1 MRGKQVLNYTLV
13 RILGEG
19 GMAEVWY
26 AENSLGVGVSVKVLK
41 AEFCV
46 SSDILERFDSEA
58 AVMVRLKHRYV
69 RKVLDRSTIDGRPA
83 IIMEYLE
90 GEDLSQAIRRGYKY
104 SERELVSMWN
114 MLVEALAY
122 VHGQSVVH
130 RDIKPSN
137 IFYTTEGEVKLLDF
151 GIAKMDDNA
160 AQTRTGNFM
169 GTMLYASPEQ
179 IEDPKRIDYRSD
191 IYSLAVSFCH
201 LISGVLPYDTNALS
215 DYAILSRIV
224 GGALVLDHLDDVWRS
239 RLVPYLSTK
248 PEDRPELTPIAT
260 AVSSPVEPKVSTKQ
274 SNPVSPRKKRSTAR
288 KSISAE
294 EKTLVEGLAES
305 EAKSPKYEEV
315 VAYSYGLSR
324 VKRGERYGFIDKAG
338 QVVVPIEY
346 DYIADFSDSLVK
358 VQQGK
363 HYGFIDRTGKVIIPI
378 QYDWVY
384 SPFKDGLA
392 EVKLNGE
399 RFYINK
405 SNKRV
410 GNVIPSM
417 ESEEVARYDNG
428 LIKVKRG
435 EFYGLVGK
443 NKKMI
448 LPVEYDYIGSFSEG
462 LVEVAKDKK
471 YGFVDQTG
479 KIVIPLQYDWVY
491 SGFKDGLAEVR
502 AKDER
507 LHISNPQKTTKAD
520 EQSLHWIF
528 YVVVGVAVLLFL
540 YVFLIAF
547 LSEHII

>member
-1 MRGKQVLNYTLV
+1 
-13 RILGEG
+13 
-19 GMAEVWY
+19 MAEVWY

-191 IYSLAVSFCH
+191 IYSLAVSFYH
-201 LISGVLPYDTNALS
+201 LISGALPYDIKGLS
-215 DYAILSRIV
+215 DYAILSKIV
-224 GGALVLDHLDDVWRS
+224 SGGLVLEHLDAIWSS
-239 RLVPYLSTK
+239 RLKPYL
-248 PEDRPELTPIAT
+248 AT
-260 AVSSPVEPKVSTKQ
+260 EPKERPVLAPIEIVVPSAVESKEGAKQ
-274 SNPVSPRKKRSTAR
+274 STASNPRKKKKSTS
-288 KSISAE
+288 KSATDE
-294 EKTLVEGLAES
+294 EKTLIEKPSES
-305 EAKSPKYEEV
+305 EASSLKYDEV
-315 VAYSYGLSR
+315 VAYRYGLSR
-324 VKRGERYGFIDKAG
+324 VKRGKRYGFIDKAG
-338 QVVVPIEY
+338 QVVAPIEY
-346 DYIADFSDSLVK
+346 DYIADFSDKLVE

-363 HYGFIDRTGKVIIPI
+363 RYGFIDCMGKVVIPI

-384 SPFKDGLA
+384 SSFKDGVA

-405 SNKRV
+405 RNERL
-410 GNVIPSM
+410 GDATPPM
-417 ESEEVARYDNG
+417 ECEEVSRYDNG
-428 LIKVKRG
+428 LVKVKSRG
-435 EFYGLVGK
+435 YYGLLGRDK
-443 NKKMI
+443 RII
-448 LPVEYDYIGSFSEG
+448 LPIEYDYIGSFSEG
-462 LVEVAKDKK
+462 LVEVAKNKK

-479 KIVIPLQYDWVY
+479 KIVIPIQYDWVY
-491 SGFKDGLAEVR
+491 SGFEGGRAEV
-502 AKDER
+502 KYKGER
-507 LHISNPQKTTKAD
+507 RYITHPQRTATVVTSSVD
-520 EQSLHWIF
+520 SDDDLSLHWLF
-528 YVVVGVAVLLFL
+528 YVVIGGALLLFL
-540 YVFLIAF
+540 YQWFVATNI
-547 LSEHII
+547 